1 MLYNVE
7 ELLSKVE
14 MTAKEKEKLIQEIK
28 DEFPNDEMLFELHL
42 YRAVKYFAEIQG
54 KKLKKK

>member
-42 YRAVKYFAEIQG
+42 YRAVKYFTEIQG
-54 KKLKKK
+54 KNLKKK